1 MQKIAAEWQATKADQ
16 VALSRLRRLMDE
28 ENEQEEIR
36 KIEVQQKME
45 QFRKELIEKTKGLE
59 EGVDELIE
67 TLVKDEELSIQ
78 PPSKRQKIHL
88 GIGVIDKE
96 LIDKHMKDPS
106 KKEGEVEVKK
116 EEPENKREWKIEGG
130 KVK

>member
-1 MQKIAAEWQATKADQ
+1 
-16 VALSRLRRLMDE
+16 MDE

-59 EGVDELIE
+59 DGVDELIE
-67 TLVKDEELSIQ
+67 TLVKDEEVCMQ

-96 LIDKHMKDPS
+96 LVDKHMKDPS
-106 KKEGEVEVKK
+106 KKEGQIDVKK
-116 EEPENKREWKIEGG
+116 EEEDFKNKREWKIEGS
-130 KVK
+130 KA